1 MSLKLVRSLDQL
13 FGMDNWK
20 DGRRCLLFPL
30 NGGGGGRLVA
40 DSKLHTDR
48 TALYKDRERVVRLN
62 RAMEW

>member
-13 FGMDNWK
+13 LGMDNWTTLPIVPIE
-20 DGRRCLLFPL
+20 RR
-30 NGGGGGRLVA
+30 GGGRLVA

-62 RAMEW
+62 RAVEW